1 MKQLLFFSLLV
12 VTVSCKKE
20 KDSSFDQK
28 KSVPKSELLEKATT
42 YFKSIKSKD
51 YEEIQPNEAQL
62 GKMLY
67 FDKRLSKK
75 ENISCNSC
83 HDLNTFGVDNLA
95 TSPGDNGILGARNS
109 PTVFYASLHQMQFW
123 DGRAKDVEEQAGGP
137 ILNPVEHN
145 IPNEGYLVNKL
156 KQIDLYQK
164 WFSKVYPDTPEPITY
179 NNITKAI
186 GAFERKLNPSSRFD
200 EYLDGDETA
209 FNDQEKRGLTTFMD
223 TGCITCHNGIAVG
236 GQIMQK
242 FGVYTDY
249 WSLTNCD
256 KIDNG
261 LYDLTQKEADKYI
274 FKVPGLRN
282 VAETA
287 PYLHDGSVESLEK
300 VIKIMAKAQN
310 NVDLTTEQISDI
322 AAFLKTLTADISPE
336 DKQSPF
342 NTQT

>member
-1 MKQLLFFSLLV
+1 MKQFLFFSLLV
-12 VTVSCKKE
+12 VSVSCKKE
-20 KDSSFDQK
+20 TDTAFDQI

-42 YFKSIKSKD
+42 YFKSIHSKE
-51 YEEIQPNEAQL
+51 YEEINPNEAQL

-95 TSPGDNGILGARNS
+95 TSPGDNGTLGARNS

-145 IPNEGYLVNKL
+145 IPSEEYLVNKL
-156 KQIDLYQK
+156 KDIEVYQK
-164 WFSKVYPDTPEPITY
+164 WFSKVYPDSTDPITY
-179 NNITKAI
+179 SNITKAI
-186 GAFERKLNPSSRFD
+186 GAFERKLHPSSRFD

-209 FNDQEKRGLTTFMD
+209 FNDQEKRGLATFMD

-256 KIDNG
+256 NIDNG

-282 VAETA
+282 VAQTA

-300 VIKIMAKAQN
+300 VITIMAKAQN
-310 NVDLTTEQISDI
+310 NIDLTAEQIGDI
-322 AAFLKTLTADISPE
+322 AAF
-336 DKQSPF
+336 
-342 NTQT
+342 